1 MNCLRR
7 QTYWRSKSL
16 LGRNPRW
23 RAAGE
28 EEPRRTRTA
37 LPYGTVSGFTIMGL
51 AFQVVSGQSSCL
63 ALVVHASQKRWVLA
77 SGFLGGWQDILGAGV
92 SSSFWPLLNSL
103 FSTAALWFLIGISR
117 CEAARASSYYCT
129 WPRPVFLDVN
139 CSLTSWI
146 LITNGLLSNR
156 GENISIWNDTCDK
169 GTWDRI

>member
-1 MNCLRR
+1 MEVNCLRR

-103 FSTAALWFLIGISR
+103 SFPQQHSDFLLGSPVVRQLVQAVIIVPGQGR
-117 CEAARASSYYCT
+117 CF
-129 WPRPVFLDVN
+129 WM
-139 CSLTSWI
+139 LTV
-146 LITNGLLSNR
+146 L
-156 GENISIWNDTCDK
+156 
-169 GTWDRI
+169 